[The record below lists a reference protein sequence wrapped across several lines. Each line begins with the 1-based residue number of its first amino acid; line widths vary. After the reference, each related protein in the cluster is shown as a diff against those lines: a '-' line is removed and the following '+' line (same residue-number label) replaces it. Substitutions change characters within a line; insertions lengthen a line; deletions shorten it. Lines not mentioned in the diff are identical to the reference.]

1 MEVSKKPLSTVKIG
15 RIMNKLGYSIRKSNG
30 FNKYHV
36 CELQYVDIQ
45 ENRKREVAELD
56 SRLF

>member
-1 MEVSKKPLSTVKIG
+1 
-15 RIMNKLGYSIRKSNG
+15 MNKLGYSTRKSNG

-45 ENRKREVAELD
+45 ENRKREVDEMFLKINKNLD
-56 SRLF
+56 GQ